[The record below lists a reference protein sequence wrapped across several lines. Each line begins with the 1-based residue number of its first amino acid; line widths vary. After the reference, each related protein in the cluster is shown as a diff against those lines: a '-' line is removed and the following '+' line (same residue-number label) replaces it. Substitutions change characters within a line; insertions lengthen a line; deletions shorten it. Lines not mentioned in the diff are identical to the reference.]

1 MSAFD
6 ALKGKAGLLKDKAA
20 EFVGEN
26 SDKVKGGIDK
36 AGDFVDQ
43 KTGGKYSDKIDGIQ
57 SKASDAVD
65 NLDRKQGPDSG
76 TAPGQ
81 TPPAT

>member
-36 AGDFVDQ
+36 ARDFVDQ

-76 TAPGQ
+76 NTPGQ
-81 TPPAT
+81 TPPTT

>member
-6 ALKGKAGLLKDKAA
+6 ELKGKAGLLKDKAA

-36 AGDFVDQ
+36 AGNFVDQ

-57 SKASDAVD
+57 SKASQAVD
-65 NLDRKQGPDSG
+65 NLDRKQGPDTGNPS
-76 TAPGQ
+76 GQ
-81 TPPAT
+81 TPPAV

>member
-6 ALKGKAGLLKDKAA
+6 ELKGKAGELQDKAA
-20 EFVGEN
+20 GFVGGN
-26 SDKVKGGIDK
+26 ADKIKGGIDK
-36 AGDFVDQ
+36 TGNFVDE

-65 NLDRKQGPDSG
+65 NVDRKQGPDTGAAS
-76 TAPGQ
+76 GQ
-81 TPPAT
+81 TPPAA